1 MNLRR
6 IALIARRD
14 FLGYV
19 RTLGFWITVLGPVI
33 GIILGTLGISI
44 ANSAEPTRYVSIL
57 DETGRYEQLI
67 IEDWTSDQK
76 AIAIET
82 MTPLVKIVSSPE
94 QFEKFETTLNTKGVD
109 DAKDYFATINPS
121 LAKRL
126 PNAGSSL
133 RIVEINALNAA
144 DISAYL
150 SGDIRP
156 EFRGQTVKLS
166 GIMRITDTDEGPAAQ
181 LYSSVPSFDGLRRNT
196 NDILRRDAEDKYFG
210 ETGITREGFWDT
222 REEAPRV
229 ETINPFK
236 KASADGGG
244 QAVTM
249 ADRVPYFLAAG
260 LSFFLWLTVFSGAYM
275 LLMSMVEEKVNKALE
290 MMLASTRFTEILFGK
305 LLGVAALTVAS
316 MMPWIIMGSLGI
328 FVAIKLGDP
337 ALAGALAGSVTP
349 GMVITFM
356 SFFILGYLFYG
367 SLFMALGSLA
377 ESMQDAQTLVTP
389 VLLML
394 TMCLFVVST
403 GISNPDSGL
412 IKAASFIPVSAPFAI
427 LMRLPND
434 PPLWEIWLSALILL
448 ASTIFVIWGASK
460 LFRHGILSGG
470 LKGLK
475 TLISFGRI
483 KSS

>member
-33 GIILGTLGISI
+33 GIILGMLGISI
-44 ANSAEPTRYVSIL
+44 ANSAEPTRYVSLL

-67 IEDWTSDQK
+67 IEDWTADQK
-76 AIAIET
+76 AIAIDT
-82 MTPLVKIVSSPE
+82 MTPFVKLVTSPE
-94 QFEKFETTLNTKGVD
+94 QFKIFETTLENEGVD
-109 DAKDYFATINPS
+109 EAKDYFASINPS
-121 LAKRL
+121 LAERL
-126 PNAGSSL
+126 PNTGSNL
-133 RIVEINALNAA
+133 RIVEIDGLKAG
-144 DISAYL
+144 DINRYL
-150 SGDIRP
+150 SGDIQP
-156 EFRGQTVKLS
+156 EFRGEAVKLS
-166 GIMRITDTDEGPAAQ
+166 GVMRITDSEDGPKAE
-181 LYSSVPSFDGLRRNT
+181 LYTSVPSFKGLERDT

-210 ETGITREGFWDT
+210 ETGITRDGFWNT
-222 REEAPRV
+222 RENAPRV
-229 ETINPFK
+229 TTINPFK
-236 KASADGGG
+236 TATPDGGG
-244 QAVTM
+244 QTVTM

-305 LLGVAALTVAS
+305 LLGVAALTIAS

-349 GMVITFM
+349 GMIVTFV

-394 TMCLFVVST
+394 TMCLFVVTT

-434 PPLWEIWLSALILL
+434 PPLWEIWLSAFILL
-448 ASTIFVIWGASK
+448 ASTILVIWAASK

>member
-14 FLGYV
+14 FIGYV

-67 IEDWTSDQK
+67 IEDWTADQK
-76 AIAIET
+76 AAAITT
-82 MTPLVKIVSSPE
+82 MTPFVKIVSTPE
-94 QFEKFETTLNTKGVD
+94 QFKIFETKLENEGVD
-109 DAKDYFATINPS
+109 AAKDYFATINPS
-121 LAKRL
+121 LAERL
-126 PNAGSSL
+126 PNVGSSL
-133 RIVEINALNAA
+133 RIVDIDGLSAEDIN
-144 DISAYL
+144 AYL

-156 EFRGQTVKLS
+156 DYRGEAVKLS
-166 GIMRITDTDEGPAAQ
+166 GIMRITDADDGPVAQ
-181 LYSSVPSFDGLRRNT
+181 LYSSVPSFNGLRGNT
-196 NDILRRDAEDKYFG
+196 NDILRRDAEDRYFG
-210 ETGITREGFWDT
+210 DTGITRDGFWAT
-222 REEAPRV
+222 REKAPRAT
-229 ETINPFK
+229 TINPFK
-236 KASADGGG
+236 KATPDGGG
-244 QAVTM
+244 QTVTM

-316 MMPWIIMGSLGI
+316 MMPWIIMGSIGI

-337 ALAGALAGSVTP
+337 ALAGVLAGSVTP
-349 GMVITFM
+349 GMIITFI

-427 LMRLPND
+427 LMRLPSD
-434 PPLWEIWLSALILL
+434 PPLWEIWLSAFILL
-448 ASTIFVIWGASK
+448 ASTVLVIWGASK

-470 LKGLK
+470 IKGLK
-475 TLISFGRI
+475 TLFSFGRI

>member
-67 IEDWTSDQK
+67 IEDVNDRQDWLESEK
-76 AIAIET
+76 IKLGAKFV
-82 MTPLVKIVSSPE
+82 MTPE
-94 QFEKFETTLNTKGVD
+94 QFATLETKLENDGPEAGKTYLQSISPD
-109 DAKDYFATINPS
+109 
-121 LAKRL
+121 LAARL
-126 PNAGSSL
+126 PETPPTL
-133 RIVEINALNAA
+133 VIL
-144 DISAYL
+144 DIEDLTSEDIKPYL
-150 SGDIRP
+150 SGEKTTPNGQRLDGILEIKDNAGTPEARFYSDRP
-156 EFRGQTVKLS
+156 GF
-166 GIMRITDTDEGPAAQ
+166 EGLINNAN
-181 LYSSVPSFDGLRRNT
+181 R
-196 NDILRRDAEDKYFG
+196 ILRRDNLDKYFG
-210 ETGITREGFWDT
+210 ETGLTRQGYSDAYNKYPAVT
-222 REEAPRV
+222 L
-229 ETINPFK
+229 INPFK
-236 KASADGGG
+236 KVTVDGGG
-244 QAVTM
+244 QTVTL

-316 MMPWIIMGSLGI
+316 MLPWVIMGGIGI
-328 FVAIKLGDP
+328 FLLIVLGDP
-337 ALAGALAGSVTP
+337 AISSALAGSVTP
-349 GMVITFM
+349 GMIITFIC
-356 SFFILGYLFYG
+356 FFILGYLFYG

-434 PPLWEIWLSALILL
+434 PPLWEIWLSAFILL
-448 ASTIFVIWGASK
+448 ASTILVIWGASK